1 MGKKTTES
9 TATSKKPPRPRSGS
23 KQVYKAF
30 NRAAVIGAGIATTRL
45 TALVWRAMT
54 GNKPP
59 TSIAD
64 PGLRTREAIAWA
76 VLVGAGAELTK
87 VLTNRATARYWVNST
102 GALPPGVK
110 PDVRHSRA
118 ESERRDPQATERG
131 PIRRRSRGR

>member
-9 TATSKKPPRPRSGS
+9 TTANKKPPRPRSGS
-23 KQVYKAF
+23 KQVYRAF

-45 TALVWRAMT
+45 TALAWRAMT

-59 TSIAD
+59 TSVAD

-110 PDVRHSRA
+110 PNVRPSKA
-118 ESERRDPQATERG
+118 ERELHDPKATD
-131 PIRRRSRGR
+131 